1 MRRADVIRNISSFS
15 GFGPFFIL
23 EEEESA
29 REVVSQMFVSLD
41 SRIQIIVIN
50 AKGNSLEQKTFFSVF
65 VCAQSKI
72 RYQN

>member
-50 AKGNSLEQKTFFSVF
+50 AKGNSLDQKTFFFFQFS
-65 VCAQSKI
+65 CAPKV
-72 RYQN
+72 R